1 MMTRGGSNWDRKWG
15 WRSSVMRSLG
25 LEQEKEEEDREVER
39 IFNESRNTQRKLLKG
54 TNIDMSKQSIQ
65 GA

>member
-1 MMTRGGSNWDRKWG
+1 M
-15 WRSSVMRSLG
+15 G
-25 LEQEKEEEDREVER
+25 LEVISDDEFGAEQEKEEEDREVER

>member
-1 MMTRGGSNWDRKWG
+1 MSL
-15 WRSSVMRSLG
+15 VMRSWG
-25 LEQEKEEEDREVER
+25 PKREKEEEDREVER